1 MSVQLTVQLKRLIL
15 LVLALVV
22 VGYVAVEMGALPTS
36 TSLWAQ
42 QSSPQ
47 ATPTWTPTW
56 TATPF
61 GAPTAT
67 PTATRSRKVVNEITH
82 PGPGDA
88 VSGFVDFR
96 GTALLPSFRR
106 YDVHI
111 AVAGSESWQWLLTS
125 DLVVRDDTLYLLDST
140 SYPDGFYDLRVRAIN
155 DAGDYTEASLRGFEI
170 RNANPPTPTPEHNAL
185 GTPLP
190 SSPLPTPTPLPTL
203 PPTRIPERIP
213 GGQGFYAP
221 NRGDVLRG
229 YVAIVGT
236 VNGTRRNPFERYDL
250 YISQSGTEQ
259 WNWLYGS
266 EEQFWQQD
274 IYVLDTT
281 ALPDGTYDLRL
292 RIVYRDAN
300 YDEYFLRNLT
310 VANQMAADQRP
321 GKAAPPK
328 KVPPSQSAAQTLGI
342 HSPASGEVVRGV
354 VDFTGSAVD
363 GSLLRWEMFWS
374 PAGADQWA
382 FLVSSERPVL
392 TGLLAR
398 LDLSQMPP
406 GPYDFLLRIVRTD
419 GNYTDYPLRNVQVT
433 FPPTP
438 TPVPTATISPLAT
451 PTPTAQF

>member
-1 MSVQLTVQLKRLIL
+1 MSVQLKRLIL
-15 LVLALVV
+15 IALALLV
-22 VGYVAVEMGALPTS
+22 VGYVAAEMEALVPS
-36 TSLWAQ
+36 AALWAQ

-56 TATPF
+56 TPTPF
-61 GAPTAT
+61 GAPTAM
-67 PTATRSRKVVNEITH
+67 PTATRSRKVVNEIVH

-88 VSGFVDFR
+88 VAGYVAFE
-96 GTALLPSFRR
+96 GTALLPGFRR

-111 AVAGSESWQWLLTS
+111 AATGSEDWRWLLTS

-140 SYPDGFYDLRVRAIN
+140 EYPDGFYDLRVRAVN
-155 DAGDYTEASLRGFEI
+155 DAGDYTEAFLRGFEI
-170 RNANPPTPTPEHNAL
+170 RNAHPPTPTPELNPL

-190 SSPLPTPTPLPTL
+190 SSPLPTPTPPPTL

-229 YVAIVGT
+229 FVSIVGT
-236 VNGTRRNPFERYDL
+236 VNGTRQHPFERYEL
-250 YISQSGTEQ
+250 YIAPAGTEQ
-259 WNWLYGS
+259 WGWLYGS

-281 ALPDGTYDLRL
+281 ALPDGVYDLRL

-300 YDEYFLRNLT
+300 YDEYFLRNLL
-310 VANQMAADQRP
+310 VANQRP
-321 GKAAPPK
+321 GKAAPVHGP
-328 KVPPSQSAAQTLGI
+328 VQPLGI
-342 HSPASGEVVRGV
+342 QSPVSGETVRGV
-354 VDFTGSAVD
+354 VNFTGSAVD
-363 GSLLRWEMFWS
+363 GSLLRWEMYWA
-374 PAGADQWA
+374 PASTEQWA
-382 FLVSSERPVL
+382 FLVNSDRPVL

-406 GPYDFLLRIVRTD
+406 GPYDFLLRVLRTD
-419 GNYTDYPLRNVQVT
+419 GSYTDYPLRNVQVAP
-433 FPPTP
+433 PPTP
-438 TPVPTATISPLAT
+438 TPVPTATTSPLAT